1 MRYFPLFL
9 DLRFKTC
16 LVVGAGP
23 VGRRKIDT
31 LERCSAGTIIVVD
44 PGLEEDKFTGSGKM
58 VFKVRAFEP
67 EDVLGCDLV
76 FACTSDAETNAGI
89 ARACRE
95 RKIWCN
101 AARDPEQGDFIL
113 PAVLDRG
120 DLILAVSTC
129 GASPALSARIKKEL
143 MERYGPEYALLARL
157 MSGVRELVLPLGLA
171 QEANREIFE
180 SILDSKIMLHLDNR
194 DRHGVREE
202 LRRILPSAIHNN
214 INGLVDAL
222 I

>member
-9 DLRFKTC
+9 DLKSKIC

-23 VGRRKIDT
+23 VGRRKINT
-31 LERCSAGTIIVVD
+31 LDRCSAGKIIVVD
-44 PGLEEDKFTGSGKM
+44 PGLKEDAFADSGNM
-58 VFKVRAFEP
+58 VFKARTFVP

-76 FACTSDAETNAGI
+76 FACTSDSETNAGVV
-89 ARACRE
+89 RACRE

-129 GASPALSARIKKEL
+129 GASPALSAKIKKEL
-143 MERYGPEYALLARL
+143 MEKYGPEYALLARL

-180 SILDSKIMLHLDNR
+180 SILDSEIMQHLDNR
-194 DRHGVREE
+194 NRQGVREE
-202 LRRILPSAIHNN
+202 LKRILPSDIHNN
-214 INGLVDAL
+214 INGLIDAL
-222 I
+222 T